1 MRNSLLILPAAGLAA
16 VAVALALPALAETRS
31 FNTLSGFDKISAS
44 AGVSV
49 ILKQGPFAVSV
60 DEPNGKFD
68 QLKLEVRGSTLV
80 ASRMNTWGWSGGRG
94 PNYTITVSA
103 PSYRSLDASSGSHLE
118 GANIKFADVGVNVS
132 SGAHVELSG
141 DCKAVTIEVSSGS
154 HFSGQSLKCESASV
168 DASSG
173 AHADAFATASA
184 KGDASSGAHIT
195 FFGKPANVSKDSSSG
210 GSVSSL

>member
-1 MRNSLLILPAAGLAA
+1 MRKSLLSLSAAAIAAAA
-16 VAVALALPALAETRS
+16 VTLALPALADSRS
-31 FNTLSGFDKISAS
+31 FNNLSGFDKISAS
-44 AGVSV
+44 AGVTV

-60 DEPNGKFD
+60 ETPNGKFD
-68 QLKLEVRGSTLV
+68 QLKLEVHGSTLV
-80 ASRMNTWGWSGGRG
+80 ASRRNTYGWGGRG
-94 PNYTITVSA
+94 PDYTITVSA
-103 PSYRSLDASSGSHLE
+103 PAYRSLDVSSGSHLE
-118 GANIKFADVGVNVS
+118 GENIKFADLGVDVS

-154 HFSGQSLKCESASV
+154 HFSGENLKCESASV

-173 AHADAFATASA
+173 AHAEAFATASA

-195 FFGKPANVSKDSSSG
+195 FHGKPANVSKDSSSG